1 MQCQRSSD
9 SRAKTNPHDSSK
21 EATMSRK
28 KSRQRACRIYSYNQT
43 RRKCKGVNSQI
54 ESRSLYATCLF
65 WHIAAPTVARGGSQ
79 WCRSLCCRHFSQL
92 RFKKND
98 VRVRKC
104 EGVPPSFFQNTINY
118 KLNSV
123 SVWRELTPAETGSR
137 EFVELIQVMRN
148 NN

>member
-1 MQCQRSSD
+1 MPLLAHRGAHSS
-9 SRAKTNPHDSSK
+9 
-21 EATMSRK
+21 
-28 KSRQRACRIYSYNQT
+28 T
-43 RRKCKGVNSQI
+43 RRQSVVPI
-54 ESRSLYATCLF
+54 
-65 WHIAAPTVARGGSQ
+65 II
-79 WCRSLCCRHFSQL
+79 CCRHFSQL